1 MKFEDIG
8 RALDNEIEKL
18 RKYID
23 EDVRPETRKETAE
36 FLRRNSERLAKLAEK
51 LEEPKH

>member
-1 MKFEDIG
+1 MKFENVG
-8 RALDNEIEKL
+8 RSLDSEIEKL

-23 EDVRPETRKETAE
+23 EEVRPETRKETAD
-36 FLRRNSERLAKLAEK
+36 FLRRDAERLAKLAEK